1 MKRRQFITNSIL
13 ASAGSL
19 LIPNF
24 LKALELQS
32 PNVLTNHKKLIII
45 QLSGGNDG
53 LNTVVPYHNDI
64 YYKLRPDIAIEKTKI
79 LTLNDELGLNPVMLG
94 LKNLYDDGMLSI
106 INNVGYPNPDRS
118 HFRSM
123 DIWQTASGAD
133 EYLSTGWLGR
143 CLDVQCTQTNIQSQI
158 QNQIKCLPHY
168 AIEVDD
174 TLSLAMKGEL
184 SKALAVQDAKKLFQ
198 ATRPVFLKTMQP
210 QISETHTQGH
220 DNVSYL
226 YKTLA
231 ETVSSAEYLY
241 DTSKIQKTKGTYA
254 TGEFG
259 KRIKTIAEL
268 ILSGVQ
274 TQIFYV
280 SLSGF
285 DTHIRQN
292 EKQAKLLEEYAT
304 SVAALI
310 EDLKA
315 NGLLDNVLVMTF
327 SEFGRRVAQN
337 GSNGTDHG
345 TANQVFLMGN
355 KLRKKGFYN
364 AAPNLTD
371 LDEGDLKFTID
382 FRNVYADVLKNWLAI
397 NPNLILGQSFEGL
410 GIV

>member
-1 MKRRQFITNSIL
+1 MKRRQFLTNSIL

-32 PNVLTNHKKLIII
+32 ANVLTNHKKLIII

-53 LNTVVPYHNDI
+53 LNTVVPYRNDI

-79 LTLNDELGLNPVMLG
+79 LTLNDELGLNPVMIG
-94 LKNLYDDGMLSI
+94 LKNLYDDGMLSV

-123 DIWQTASGAD
+123 DIWQTASSAN

-143 CLDVQCTQTNIQSQI
+143 YLDAQCTQTQ
-158 QNQIKCLPHY
+158 CLPHY

-174 TLSLAMKGEL
+174 TLSLAMKGER

-198 ATRPVFLKTMQP
+198 ATRPAFLKTMQP
-210 QISETHTQGH
+210 QINETHTQGH
-220 DNVSYL
+220 DSISYL

-241 DTSKIQKTKGTYA
+241 DTSKIQKTKATYA

-259 KRIKTIAEL
+259 RRMKTIAEL

-292 EKQAKLLEEYAT
+292 DKQEKLLEEYAI

-310 EDLKA
+310 QDLKA
-315 NGLLDNVLVMTF
+315 NSLLDNVLVMTF

-355 KLRKKGFYN
+355 KLKKKGFYN
-364 AAPNLTD
+364 AAPDLTD

-382 FRNVYADVLKNWLAI
+382 FRNIYADVLKNWLEI

-410 GIV
+410 GVV

>member
-1 MKRRQFITNSIL
+1 MKRRQFLTNSIL

-32 PNVLTNHKKLIII
+32 ANVLTNHKKLIII

-53 LNTVVPYHNDI
+53 LNTVVPYRNDI

-79 LTLNDELGLNPVMLG
+79 LTLNDELGLNPVMIG

-106 INNVGYPNPDRS
+106 ISNVGYPNPDRS

-123 DIWQTASGAD
+123 DIWQTASSAN

-143 CLDVQCTQTNIQSQI
+143 YLDAQCTQTQ
-158 QNQIKCLPHY
+158 CLPHY

-174 TLSLAMKGEL
+174 TLSLAMKGER

-198 ATRPVFLKTMQP
+198 ATRPAFLKTMQP

-220 DNVSYL
+220 DNISYL

-241 DTSKIQKTKGTYA
+241 DTSKIQKTKATYA

-259 KRIKTIAEL
+259 RRMKTIAEL

-292 EKQAKLLEEYAT
+292 DKQEKLLEEYAI

-310 EDLKA
+310 QDLKA
-315 NGLLDNVLVMTF
+315 NSLLDNVLVMTF

-355 KLRKKGFYN
+355 KLKKKGFYN
-364 AAPNLTD
+364 AAPDLTD
-371 LDEGDLKFTID
+371 LDEGDLRFTID
-382 FRNVYADVLKNWLAI
+382 FRNIYADVLKNWLEI

-410 GIV
+410 GVV